1 MSTHDVL
8 AYAVATEA
16 VRRVRAG
23 NAPWSSIFSSSAY
36 ITASRVWPVPDFVL
50 VDGTNSIS
58 VAAEFKPPEQTKRE
72 YLTGLGQAIAYS
84 RDFHYG
90 LLVLPTIA
98 DDGYRIADHIVSVLQ
113 QTPFSAAPVGV
124 LAYDPK
130 VFSPFLP
137 VFSEAHFFLPRTTP
151 LAHTV
156 SLDTSFYAKWREM
169 SPGEVYTLLSYSYD
183 EMRTLSSSASTI
195 RDRAFS
201 NLWIDIQ
208 AGKLNHWGGGVR
220 HYGATATIKAAVAKN
235 YRNFLF
241 HIGWSES
248 DGALTREGLNALHV
262 GTLYGAMSR
271 PFLDALAAAVLL
283 DGKHLILFNA
293 ISEYQ
298 DGLKNFPSE
307 ENWLQELEEFLEN
320 KGLLKRNIGRAA
332 AATAGSVRGFFKAEK
347 QLWRQLELITPR
359 GGRVF
364 HPGRGLIFNW
374 ARITELV
381 QSRST

>member
-8 AYAVATEA
+8 AYAIATEA

-23 NAPWSSIFSSSAY
+23 SPPWNTIFSSSAY

-50 VDGTNSIS
+50 VDSTSNIS
-58 VAAEFKPPEQTKRE
+58 AAAEFKPPAQTKRE
-72 YLTGLGQAIAYS
+72 YLTGLGQAISYS

-113 QTPFSAAPVGV
+113 QQPLDIAPVGV

-130 VFSPFLP
+130 VFSPYSPDFA
-137 VFSEAHFFLPRTTP
+137 EAHFFLPRTAP
-151 LAHTV
+151 LAHAV
-156 SLDTSFYAKWREM
+156 SLDASFYAKWREM
-169 SPGEVYTLLSYSYD
+169 SPGEVYALLSHSYD
-183 EMRTLSSSASTI
+183 EMRSGSPGSSTI
-195 RDRAFS
+195 RDRAFDK
-201 NLWIDIQ
+201 LWIDIQ
-208 AGKLNHWGGGVR
+208 GGKLHHWGGGVR
-220 HYGATATIKAAVAKN
+220 HYGAATKPAIAKN

-241 HIGWSES
+241 HTGWTES
-248 DGALTREGLNALHV
+248 DGALTKEGLEALHT
-262 GTLYGAMSR
+262 GTLYGALSR
-271 PFLDALAAAVLL
+271 PFLDTLAAAVLL

-298 DGLKNFPSE
+298 DGLISFPTE
-307 ENWLQELEEFLEN
+307 DKWLADLEVFLEN
-320 KGLLKRNIGRAA
+320 KGLLKRNVGRAA
-332 AATAGSVRGFFKAEK
+332 AATEGSARGFFKAEK

-359 GGRVF
+359 GARVF
-364 HPGRGLIFNW
+364 HPRRGLIFNW

-381 QSRST
+381 QSRS